1 MKIRE
6 NILKKRIATT
16 LFYKYDVTTTFVLLA
31 LLNLGSSWGNI
42 SFRVVMVLMNIVVGT
57 SMEYLINR
65 FSLVRR
71 PLFKG
76 LVALIL
82 LFINVIWILGLK
94 GANI

>member
-6 NILKKRIATT
+6 IIMKKRIATT

-31 LLNLGSSWGNI
+31 LLNLGSPWGNI
-42 SFRVVMVLMNIVVGT
+42 SFRVVMVLMNIVVGA

-65 FSLVRR
+65 FSLIRH

-82 LFINVIWILGLK
+82 LFINVIWILATLLP
-94 GANI
+94 

>member
-1 MKIRE
+1 
-6 NILKKRIATT
+6 
-16 LFYKYDVTTTFVLLA
+16 
-31 LLNLGSSWGNI
+31 
-42 SFRVVMVLMNIVVGT
+42 MVLMNIVVGT

-82 LFINVIWILGLK
+82 LFINVIWILGPLFSLK